1 MKIFLSSTFRDLITD
16 RKAVLDAL
24 QRRQQSFAAMEYFL
38 ATPKT
43 PLATC
48 LDELRKSD
56 VVVVVVGLR
65 SGSLLPD
72 GSMTYTLA
80 EFEQARHEHQPILGF
95 IKNRW
100 RNGETSP
107 DKADAL
113 NRLKAGVES
122 LATTTTFTTA
132 DNLALK
138 VIQSLDAWESEGRPG
153 AQKTFI
159 SSSEYFGETAPQFPS
174 PLLDYSTTL
183 VGRTDELSNL
193 NQFLASPDKHVSVLS
208 GRGGIGKSK
217 LLQDWSRGAIGW
229 QVVFLKYVPLWH
241 QESEKEIPVGPT
253 VIVIDDAHR
262 PEIEQEIARVAQ
274 LFASRR
280 MRQPLKLLFSTRP
293 GVSSSLL
300 RSLRRMISEA
310 EIQEL
315 PELEELTDDQ
325 SETLAREVLGR
336 SHSGHAKALSKI
348 AGKSPLVIVAGGRLI
363 AAGKVDLTRLTS
375 NTEFRNAVFACF
387 LDELRLEGPDFEIN
401 PPRPLLNLIAAVG
414 PVDVRSENFLTGA
427 ERFLGATRDEIL
439 RTVRALSKR
448 GILSRSEGTV
458 RLVPDVLSDF
468 VLEDCCIDVDAPT
481 GYADRVFE
489 VFGPFFFQQLI
500 QNLAELDWRVGRREY
515 GLGLLDGIWAR
526 IERGFLEGDP
536 YARRRTLEGLLS
548 SAVFQPQRALRLIDL
563 ARTTPAAEVE
573 AAYRRLL
580 GDGRKYVMG
589 VVPRLLE
596 ATAHNIDYLQ
606 RSMDV
611 LWDIARTADVHD
623 DSDES
628 ARRVLKR
635 LGSYELNRWAGFN
648 FAVLLH
654 CIRLC
659 RRPEAFAASFT
670 PLDVIDQI
678 LEREGEYTEF
688 DGNTFRFGGF
698 GLNYAVV
705 GLMRENAI
713 DFLGSLLDDGNDRV
727 AVRAAHSLERLLHQY
742 LNRVGRE
749 PTDDEVNWQN
759 RERLRCLDLLAG
771 RLQRTP
777 LGLPVRS
784 EIYDAIRSATG
795 FNYTEPVRDK
805 SSQLLPT
812 IPRDC
817 DLAIFDALSR
827 REGDL
832 PLRNKDNPAGTWQED
847 YGALIK
853 EAHNCLAVLDDDMR
867 VVKLV
872 DLVKTAHA
880 AGIEVRGFTPIVH
893 SFRGDAGF
901 IAGLADHLLLD
912 AESRSLINELAYTL
926 DALHSY
932 APDEYRRRAWH
943 ALNEGP
949 EHFVVAASS
958 ALRAFRENA
967 THEDAA
973 LIRRYMDV
981 PNADVKR
988 HALYAVAYMGGNTP
1002 IVPRLLDAALSVDIG
1017 TDQTLADALTDA
1029 FGPYGVPLSILTEE
1043 TAIVLLAKFLPF
1055 EDFDVRQGAI
1065 PRFLSLLANIFPD
1078 QVLDLLIQRIRIE
1091 ESKRRDHEWH
1101 YRALG
1106 IDHHAISFMG
1116 SPSERKPAMLRRC
1129 LSVRMDL
1136 QHSGDS
1142 LANLFWDIDPVGEYS
1157 FQSIIEALQNA
1168 EAEQA
1173 DKIREVVRHARR
1185 PDEYIYG
1192 ELRRLSS
1199 GLPEGSRAKTII
1211 DRWLDLAEERRRNAS
1226 AQPNFEPFSDW
1237 PEE

>member
-1 MKIFLSSTFRDLITD
+1 MKIFLSSTFRDLVGP

-56 VVVVVVGLR
+56 VVVIVVGLR

-80 EFEQARHEHQPILGF
+80 EFEQARHDRQPILGF

-107 DKADAL
+107 DKVDAL

-132 DNLALK
+132 DNLALR
-138 VIQSLDAWESEGRPG
+138 VIQSLEKWESEGRPG
-153 AQKTFI
+153 ARKTFI
-159 SSSEYFGETAPQFPS
+159 SSTEYFGQTAPQFPS

-183 VGRTDELSNL
+183 VGRTDELAKL
-193 NQFLASPDKHVSVLS
+193 NHFLASHDKNICVLS

-217 LLQDWSRGAIGW
+217 LLQDWSRSARDW
-229 QVVFLKYVPLWH
+229 QIVFLQYVPQWH
-241 QESEKEIPVGPT
+241 QESEKEIPAGPT

-262 PEIEQEIARVAQ
+262 PELEKDIAIVAQ
-274 LFASRR
+274 LFSARR
-280 MRQPLKLLFSTRP
+280 IQQPLKLLFSTRP
-293 GVSSSLL
+293 GVSSYFL
-300 RSLRRMISEA
+300 RNLRRMISES

-315 PELEELTDDQ
+315 PELTELTDQ
-325 SETLAREVLGR
+325 ESENLAREVLGT
-336 SHSGHAKALSKI
+336 SHSSHARALSEI
-348 AGKSPLVIVAGGRLI
+348 AGRSPLVIVAGGRLI

-375 NTEFRNAVFACF
+375 NTDFRNAVFDRF

-414 PVDVRSENFLTGA
+414 PVDVRSESFLTGA
-427 ERFLGATRDEIL
+427 ERFLGATRDEVL
-439 RTVRALSKR
+439 RTIRALSER
-448 GILSRSEGTV
+448 GILSRSEGAV

-468 VLEDCCIDVDAPT
+468 VLEDCCVDANGPT
-481 GYADRVFE
+481 GFADRVFD
-489 VFGPFFFQQLI
+489 VFGSFFFRQLI
-500 QNLAELDWRVGRREY
+500 QNLAELDWRVGPRDY
-515 GLGLLDGIWAR
+515 GLSLLEGIWAR
-526 IERGFLEGDP
+526 IEREFLEGDAN
-536 YARRRTLEGLLS
+536 ARRRILEGLVPA
-548 SAVFQPQRALRLIDL
+548 AVFQPQRVLRLITL

-573 AAYRRLL
+573 LAYRRLL
-580 GDGRKYVMG
+580 GHGRNYVMG

-611 LWDIARTADVHD
+611 LWDIARTEAVQDN
-623 DSDES
+623 SDES

-635 LGSYELNRWAGFN
+635 LASYEINRWAGFN
-648 FAVLLH
+648 FAVFLH

-659 RRPEAFAASFT
+659 ESPGAFQSSFT

-688 DGNTFRFGGF
+688 DGNTFRFGAF

-713 DFLGSLLDDGNDRV
+713 DFLGSLLDNGNDRV
-727 AVRAAHSLERLLHQY
+727 AVRAVHSLERLLHQY

-749 PTDDEVNWQN
+749 STDDEVSWQN
-759 RERLRCLDLLAG
+759 RERFRCLDLLAG

-777 LGLPVRS
+777 LSLPVRS

-795 FNYTEPVRDK
+795 INYTEPVRTA
-805 SSQLLPT
+805 SSELLPT
-812 IPRDC
+812 ISRDC

-832 PLRNKDNPAGTWQED
+832 PLRNRDNPAGTWQED
-847 YGALIK
+847 YGALIG
-853 EAHNCLAVLDDDMR
+853 EAHECLVALATDVR
-867 VVKLV
+867 IVKLV
-872 DLVKTAHA
+872 DFVKTAHA

-893 SFRGDAGF
+893 SFRDDAGF
-901 IAGLADHLLLD
+901 ITGLADRLLQD
-912 AESRSLINELAYTL
+912 QEASALINELAYTL

-932 APDEYRRRAWH
+932 APVEYRRRAWH
-943 ALNEGP
+943 ALSEGP
-949 EHFVVAASS
+949 EHFLIAASS
-958 ALRAFRENA
+958 ALRVYRENA
-967 THEDAA
+967 TDEDAA
-973 LIRRYMDV
+973 LIRRYIEV
-981 PNADVKR
+981 PNRDVKR
-988 HALYAVAYMGGNTP
+988 HALYAIAYMGGNTP
-1002 IVPRLLDAALSVDIG
+1002 IVPQLLDAALSVDIG

-1029 FGPYGVPLSILTEE
+1029 FGPNGVPLSTLTEE
-1043 TAIVLLAKFLPF
+1043 TAMVLLAKFLSF

-1065 PRFLSLLANIFPD
+1065 PRFLSLLAANFPD

-1106 IDHHAISFMG
+1106 IDHHAVSFMN
-1116 SPSERKPAMLRRC
+1116 SPAESKPAMLRRC

-1142 LANLFWDIDPVGEYS
+1142 IAKLFWQIDPLGEHG
-1157 FQSIIEALQNA
+1157 FRSIIEVLENA
-1168 EAEQA
+1168 DAEQA
-1173 DKIREVVRHARR
+1173 RKVWDFLRHAHR

-1192 ELRRLSS
+1192 ELRRLTS
-1199 GLPEGSRAKTII
+1199 GLPEGSRAKTIV
-1211 DRWLDLAEERRRNAS
+1211 DQWWHLAEERRRNAP
-1226 AQPNFEPFSDW
+1226 APPNFEPFSDFD
-1237 PEE
+1237 